1 MSQTR
6 SSTSFETIDDIFESS
21 DSMSVDD
28 LNFSQFDSS
37 RFKLERLK
45 EEDSTPYIPST
56 DTIDKESNVDNGSQF
71 FQTEDKREFANIDE
85 RGNQSKIVDLDDYL
99 NRNHTAGDNRN
110 QRKSESKNTN
120 NVINFKK
127 LAVDIAKEVYKKVG
141 YALTQE
147 QADYITNSKDEF
159 KSLVDVIDL
168 LKPSYHSKEVEELN
182 EFLENGGE
190 YHDWFNH
197 NSNIID
203 DFSYVPYE
211 GAYGEEIAIIE
222 LYYKVVK
229 NLSEEEAQ
237 RLIKTIDEKNLVEYA
252 SQASERLEELKNKR
266 EQELLEYQSL
276 RKKKYLEQVA
286 LYKDNVR
293 NYVKSSNF
301 DVNLNITL
309 SEKEKN
315 EFIKFVSEFN
325 SEGKSRFMLS
335 LDEFEN
341 MMKIALLAY
350 KKKHL
355 EKAPI
360 KSEEV
365 KTGLEKY
372 IN

>member
-6 SSTSFETIDDIFESS
+6 SDAFHSVFDASDSFDVENLNFSERSSTLTLDKLPEEQRVAPIYTETKDEESNIGNNSSKSSIEDGRESTTIDDGRGQYRTPV
-21 DSMSVDD
+21 VD
-28 LNFSQFDSS
+28 
-37 RFKLERLK
+37 
-45 EEDSTPYIPST
+45 
-56 DTIDKESNVDNGSQF
+56 IDDF
-71 FQTEDKREFANIDE
+71 IKR
-85 RGNQSKIVDLDDYL
+85 RVQGDYTG
-99 NRNHTAGDNRN
+99 RT
-110 QRKSESKNTN
+110 SESKPTTQAS
-120 NVINFKK
+120 INFKK
-127 LAVDIAKEVYKKVG
+127 LAVDVAKEVYKRAG
-141 YALTQE
+141 YNLTQE
-147 QADYITNSKDEF
+147 QADYISNAKDEF

-182 EFLENGGE
+182 EFLENGGN
-190 YHDWFNH
+190 YHDWFTH
-197 NSNIID
+197 NSNIVD
-203 DFSYVPYE
+203 DFTYVPYE

-229 NLSEEEAQ
+229 NLSEEEAMVM
-237 RLIKTIDEKNLVEYA
+237 IKAIPEKDIVNIA
-252 SQASERLEELKNKR
+252 SQASERLEELKRQR

-286 LYKDNVR
+286 LYKENVR

-325 SEGKSRFMLS
+325 AEGKSRFMLS

-341 MMKIALLAY
+341 MIKLALLAY

-355 EKAPI
+355 EKATNKP
-360 KSEEV
+360 EEV
-365 KTGLEKY
+365 KTGLGQY
-372 IN
+372 VN